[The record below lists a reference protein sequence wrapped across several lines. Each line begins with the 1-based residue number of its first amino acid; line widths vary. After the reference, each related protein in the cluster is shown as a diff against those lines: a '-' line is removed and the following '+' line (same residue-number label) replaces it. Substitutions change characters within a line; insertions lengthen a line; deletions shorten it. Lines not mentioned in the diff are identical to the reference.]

1 MGVDYEQLLK
11 DNEAAKQGEIQK
23 VNDAYGKTASEYQ
36 AEVDKQLQD
45 LKDFEAEQT
54 RLQKEQTDFA
64 IDKINQQQEQAEKDY
79 TKEQQAAYGDYK
91 RQTDPY
97 GANAEQMAAMGLSQ
111 SGYSESSKV
120 AMYTAY
126 QNRVAAARAS
136 IEQAKQTFENA
147 IREAKLTNDIN
158 LAKIAQET
166 LEKSLAISMES
177 IVYLGN
183 LELEKAAR
191 MSGIEQTYYDRA
203 QDIRAEQAAE
213 IAKAQQEGMFSITG
227 DGNADFTAID
237 AFFGDG
243 VSDEAVAQ
251 MIADGIITVETVNGV
266 DVYKVADEE
275 KAKAYTAGQ
284 GDAPFTASG
293 MSPAGDQVDMAVQAT
308 AQKYT
313 DEYTLMVEE
322 YERLKDAYL
331 SAQRTYETVTKWGP
345 SPEHK
350 AALEAAENAYR
361 NYPLRPNAEYSAIKF
376 AAEQAKN
383 AYYKANSELLKKKNP
398 SPSEERSVERRKEE
412 WEALEEKLKNTP
424 EYLIVRKATTAG
436 NAGTSAHNKR
446 NWYEVGLR

>member
-1 MGVDYEQLLK
+1 MSVDYEQQLL
-11 DNEAAKQGEIQK
+11 DNEAEK
-23 VNDAYGKTASEYQ
+23 KTAIDNSNASFDKTISDYQ
-36 AEVDKQLQD
+36 TAVDNQQQQL
-45 LKDFEAEQT
+45 EAHKTEQI

-64 IDKINQQQEQAEKDY
+64 IEQINQQKEQAEKDY

-97 GANAEQMAAMGLSQ
+97 GANAEQMAALGLSR
-111 SGYSESSKV
+111 SGYSESSNV

-136 IEQAKQTFENA
+136 IEQAKLTFDNA

-166 LEKSLAISMES
+166 LEKRLAISMES

-183 LELEKAAR
+183 LEQEKAAAAR
-191 MSGIEQTYYDRA
+191 SIDQTYYNRA
-203 QDIRAEQAAE
+203 QDIRD
-213 IAKAQQEGMFSITG
+213 AQKEAMENGSLLITG

-243 VSDEAVAQ
+243 VSDETVAE
-251 MIADGIITVETVNGV
+251 MIAEGIIVKETINGV

-275 KAKAYTAGQ
+275 KAKSYLAEHFGSTAPENDQGTAGGQ
-284 GDAPFTASG
+284 TGLL
-293 MSPAGDQVDMAVQAT
+293 
-308 AQKYT
+308 KYT
-313 DEYTLMVEE
+313 DEYTLLVEE
-322 YERLKDAYL
+322 YEAYKKYL
-331 SAQRTYETVTKWGP
+331 
-345 SPEHK
+345 
-350 AALEAAENAYR
+350 AELREMYGSNPGNEQQKSELQKMEEKVA
-361 NYPLRPNAEYSAIKF
+361 NYPLKPNTEYPAIKF

-383 AYYKANSELLKKKNP
+383 AYYKANEELQKKKNP
-398 SPSEERSVERRKEE
+398 SPSEKRSVERRKEE
-412 WEALEEKLKNTP
+412 WEALEEKLKQTP

-436 NAGTSAHNKR
+436 NAGTSAHSKR